1 MRQLIL
7 KDFAIQKRSA
17 YFYLGMGLLFF
28 FYMTAMDQHNM
39 ISVMIPVFII
49 VYSFINR
56 SMHEDEK
63 NHATRLLLCLPVP
76 RAVLVK
82 AKYASV
88 ALIALASTA
97 VLTLVGFLGGAIS
110 FETREDRLLNLLIAA
125 VVTCCYSLLVSIL
138 IPMVYK
144 IGVVRALNISRFML
158 AGLGLLGGSSGA
170 LIKMLRSRFDFS
182 GNPPAWLQHIGDVL
196 TRVSPYLW
204 ISGLGIFAVLIF
216 LISMRVSI
224 RYFDKREDV

>member
-1 MRQLIL
+1 MKQLIL

-17 YFYLGMGLLFF
+17 YLFLAMGLLFF

-39 ISVMIPVFII
+39 ISVMMPVFVI

-76 RAVLVK
+76 RSALVK

-88 ALIALASTA
+88 ALLALVSTA
-97 VLTLVGFLGGAIS
+97 ALSLVGILGGMLS
-110 FETREDRLLNLLIAA
+110 FETRDDRVVNLLIAA
-125 VVTCCYSLLVSIL
+125 VVTCCYSLLVSVL

-144 IGVVRALNISRFML
+144 MGVARAQVYNRLFFISL
-158 AGLGLLGGSSGA
+158 ILLGGSSGA
-170 LIKMLRSRFDFS
+170 IISAVRSRFDFS
-182 GNPPAWLQHIGDVL
+182 GEPPAWLQRIGDAL
-196 TRVSPYLW
+196 AEISPYVW
-204 ISGLGIFAVLIF
+204 IIALFCLAAAIF
-216 LISMRVSI
+216 LISLRLSI